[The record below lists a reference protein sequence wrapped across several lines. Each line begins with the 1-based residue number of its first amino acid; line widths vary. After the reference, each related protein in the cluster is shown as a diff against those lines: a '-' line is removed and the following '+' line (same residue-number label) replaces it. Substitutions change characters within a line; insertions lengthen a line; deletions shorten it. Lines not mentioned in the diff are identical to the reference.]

1 MRFGFFFFAE
11 YVNVF
16 IISALTVTLFFG
28 GWNAPFPWP
37 WPTEL
42 TFDPGS
48 LGIGMLLGVAIIPV
62 VLTLAF
68 AAPIWLASSRIKG
81 WQALIGGFVLANLFI
96 VAVIGAWAYIGLDW
110 VAGLLWF
117 LRQDL
122 RLRVH
127 LRLDARHAAAGA
139 DRPADGL
146 RLEVDA
152 PGVAPQP
159 VPDRRRDRRRQ
170 DREALMSLVPGL
182 GIAKG
187 MALTLRRFFEP
198 KVTIKYPEQRAPV
211 PHKFRGRLQLLYDE
225 WGTIKCE
232 TCFQCAQACPIECID
247 MGGIDTRGRYHVH
260 WGAPETY
267 GERREELA
275 LRRSGR
281 PVPDP
286 AYRPFAAVDLRELD
300 RILDEY
306 DHDPAEML
314 AILEATQTAYGYL
327 PVAALKRISQRTGA
341 WYAMIYGT
349 ATYYSHL
356 RFEPA
361 AASAAGSGRH
371 REPAARGDL
380 PRRARRIARRRTQE
394 PQAGAGV
401 TRW

>member
-37 WPTEL
+37 WPIEL

-68 AAPIWLASSRIKG
+68 AAPIWIASSRIKG

-122 RLRVH
+122 HLRVH
-127 LRLDARHAAAGA
+127 LRVDARHAAARA
-139 DRPADGL
+139 DRPADGF

-152 PGVAPQP
+152 AGVAPQP

-247 MGGIDTRGRYHVH
+247 MGGIDTRGRYPRPLGRPRDVRRTTRGI
-260 WGAPETY
+260 GAA
-267 GERREELA
+267 A
-275 LRRSGR
+275 LRPAGPGPRLPAVRRGR
-281 PVPDP
+281 P
-286 AYRPFAAVDLRELD
+286 ARAR
-300 RILDEY
+300 RGSSTSTTTTRR
-306 DHDPAEML
+306 EML

-361 AASAAGSGRH
+361 DGQRAGRGRRRATGRPRRPTSPPSTH
-371 REPAARGDL
+371 RSPAHA
-380 PRRARRIARRRTQE
+380 RARRKPAR
-394 PQAGAGV
+394 A
-401 TRW
+401 